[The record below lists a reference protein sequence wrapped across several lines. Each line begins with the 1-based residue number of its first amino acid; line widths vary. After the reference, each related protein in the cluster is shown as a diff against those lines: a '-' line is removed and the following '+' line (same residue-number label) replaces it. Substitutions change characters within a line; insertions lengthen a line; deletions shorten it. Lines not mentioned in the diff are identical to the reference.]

1 MGASFANYH
10 VRKIDAKN
18 CARALT
24 TLISSRALV
33 TDSKNGWTTVYDE
46 KSDSQDIEVLRRLAK
61 GLSSKLKTAVVAMMV
76 HDGDVFIYLLFDN
89 GEIVDQFDSK
99 PDYFGPV
106 SDAKRRE
113 WAGNFSRLLRYAK
126 KGTVLADLKHASDK
140 KLKFDEDERASEFA
154 KLLGIDPARA
164 STGFKYVQ
172 ETKHKLDLIYAKG
185 YSQDQAQLVEAVSR
199 GDAAKVKEL
208 LEKGTSPHQKDR
220 FGQPLLVVAGRRGKL
235 DMVRDLTAHDAD
247 LFSECP
253 GGGDALW
260 IASAEGHEQIVAHLL
275 EKAKGNPKL
284 PSSLRIA
291 FSAAVMAGRAEV
303 LKELILAGADVT
315 GKNTFGQLPL
325 LLASMRGNEFIWEAH
340 AKKPFPHRPGDRP
353 ANWKEVVLILLEA
366 GAQIPFPVKEGTIDV
381 KSLSAD
387 QKSKLADS
395 LLEAGAKIKL
405 PEGFKFG
412 ACDPKS
418 QSRQKDSDTED

>member
-1 MGASFANYH
+1 MGVFFTNYH
-10 VRKIDAKN
+10 VRKVDAEA
-18 CARALT
+18 CAKALT

-46 KSDSQDIEVLRRLAK
+46 QSESQDDNVLHRLAK
-61 GLSSKLKTAVVAMMV
+61 ALSSKLKTTVIAMMV
-76 HDGDVFIYLLFDN
+76 YDSDIFVYLIYEN
-89 GEIVDQFDSK
+89 GKLVDQFDSK

-106 SDAKRRE
+106 SEARKKEWRGEFAK
-113 WAGNFSRLLRYAK
+113 LIPYAK
-126 KGTVLADLKHASDK
+126 KKSSIQDFKRVAEK
-140 KLKFDEDERASEFA
+140 KLVFEEERAGEFSQ
-154 KLLGIDPARA
+154 LLGIDPTRGR
-164 STGFKYVQ
+164 TGFKYVQ
-172 ETKHKLDLIYAKG
+172 ETNHKLHLIYAKG

-199 GDAAKVKEL
+199 GDATKVKDL
-208 LEKGTSPHQKDR
+208 LGKGTSPNQKDR
-220 FGQPLLVVAGRRGKL
+220 NGQPLLVVAGRRAEF
-235 DMVRDLTAHDAD
+235 DMVRYLIAHGAD

-260 IASAEGHEQIVAHLL
+260 IAAAEGHEQIVAHLL

-284 PSSLRIA
+284 ASSLSTA

-303 LKELILAGADVT
+303 LKHLILAGADAT
-315 GKNTFGQLPL
+315 GKNTVGQLPL
-325 LLASMRGNEFIWEAH
+325 LMASIRGNEFIWEAH
-340 AKKPFPHRPGDRP
+340 AKKSFPHRPGDRR
-353 ANWKEVVLILLEA
+353 ANWKEVVLVLLEA

-418 QSRQKDSDTED
+418 QATKKDSRTED